1 MLFRARRRLAGR
13 YVVQRDRGEVEKAQV
28 YFASDRAHLAPAPIV
43 DKHQGSRM
51 TSDLK
56 GKAVLIT
63 GASTGIG
70 AAAARA
76 FAREGS
82 RVAVHY
88 NSSRDAAEKVATDV
102 RALGGEAFLVGGDV
116 TDGAAIKRIVAETLA
131 AFGRIDVLIN
141 NAGGLVAR
149 TRIEDYSE
157 EFLQKVLALNV
168 IHVALFMREV
178 IPVMRRQKKGNVINV
193 SSIAARHG
201 GGAGAIVYA
210 GAKGFISTATHGW
223 AKEVVGDGIRV
234 NAVSPGVITT
244 PFHERYSTPEQLKAM
259 QATIPM
265 NRLGTADECAGTF
278 VYLASDELSG
288 YVTGQVIEV
297 NGGQYMP

>member
-1 MLFRARRRLAGR
+1 M
-13 YVVQRDRGEVEKAQV
+13 
-28 YFASDRAHLAPAPIV
+28 ASDL
-43 DKHQGSRM
+43 Q
-51 TSDLK
+51 

-76 FAREGS
+76 FAPYGARL
-82 RVAVHY
+82 AIHY
-88 NSSRDAAEKVATDV
+88 NSSRAAAEKVAADV
-102 RALGGEAFLVGGDV
+102 RASGGEAVLVCGDV
-116 TDGAAIKRIVAETLA
+116 TDGGEIKRIVAETVA
-131 AFGRIDVLIN
+131 ALGGIDVLIN

-157 EFLQKVLALNV
+157 GFLQQVLALNV
-168 IHVALFMREV
+168 IQVALFMHEV
-178 IPVMRRQKKGNVINV
+178 IPIMRRQKKGNVINV

-201 GGAGAIVYA
+201 GGAGAIIYA

-244 PFHERYSTPEQLKAM
+244 PFHDRYSSPEQLASM

-265 NRLGTADECAGTF
+265 NRLGAPEECAGTF
-278 VYLASDELSG
+278 LYLASEELSG